1 MFSGFLHDGATDKL
15 FNFLQG
21 AVFDDGATTCAD
33 LGLRAGNLGYYNA
46 FGCDFNDGMDIG
58 IPDDAVRQGLVD
70 YLMEFD
76 NDLAPIVGQQVTL
89 TASNSAAANPR
100 IDLLLRRAAAPF
112 ESLVLGGAVTECDLI
127 VKGVVSGQPRGWV
140 RLADGRF
147 RDDLGNLWAEADV
160 RALAANAGPLTYT
173 CAPPGSGVRM
183 GIDRNRDTIPDGLE

>member
-58 IPDDAVRQGLVD
+58 IPDDTVRQGLVD

-76 NDLAPIVGQQVTL
+76 SDLAPIVGQQVTL

-127 VKGVVSGQPRGWV
+127 VKGVVNGQPRGWV